1 MSCFICIKADDY
13 EFLNDLIDELEN
25 IKLRQ
30 QMSPARSKTPV
41 EPHAAAGPSG
51 THGTKNTGKLNNDKM
66 SLEFMGL
73 KNTSKLNNDKNE
85 FGTGMGLK
93 IQIS

>member
-1 MSCFICIKADDY
+1 MSSFICIKADDY

-41 EPHAAAGPSG
+41 EPHAAAGPSV
-51 THGTKNTGKLNNDKM
+51 TPGTKNTGKLNIDKISM
-66 SLEFMGL
+66 KSTGKLKVVKEFR
-73 KNTSKLNNDKNE
+73 THDTTVASP
-85 FGTGMGLK
+85 
-93 IQIS
+93 